1 MCIMILAFA
10 VRILHERFFPCN
22 VHRLTIIHVYMLL
35 VDPNAAN
42 ANFGAGGFGGTKP
55 NSTGTSGFDPTK
67 LNQGFG
73 SGSGFGDTR

>member
-1 MCIMILAFA
+1 MLTKGSVSIIF
-10 VRILHERFFPCN
+10 VFF
-22 VHRLTIIHVYMLL
+22 T

-55 NSTGTSGFDPTK
+55 NATGTSGFDPNK

-73 SGSGFGDTR
+73 SGSGFGNTG